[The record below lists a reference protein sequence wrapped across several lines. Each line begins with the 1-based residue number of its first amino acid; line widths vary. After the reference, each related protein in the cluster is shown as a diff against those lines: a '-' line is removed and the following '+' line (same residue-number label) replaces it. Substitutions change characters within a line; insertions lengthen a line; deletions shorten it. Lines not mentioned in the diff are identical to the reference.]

1 MICVAQTQ
9 CSADRLSRLRP
20 QLFKFNRLPPL
31 HTPATCT
38 VRVFRSCIV
47 SCISL
52 AALLSLQ
59 VVSIEVP
66 KLPLGI
72 LWFFRRTS
80 TVEDSEAI
88 VLLVL
93 LVRLGWDKRSLFR
106 RDVRDF
112 TQPKDSN
119 NKRSKGSETTR
130 ELRVLRADCYAYV

>member
-1 MICVAQTQ
+1 M
-9 CSADRLSRLRP
+9 CSTSAVRAERLSHLRHSYLVQVAPRHSTPRRLV
-20 QLFKFNRLPPL
+20 QFE
-31 HTPATCT
+31 C
-38 VRVFRSCIV
+38 FRCCIV

-59 VVSIEVP
+59 VVSIEAP

-80 TVEDSEAI
+80 TVEDSEAN

-106 RDVRDF
+106 RDARDF

-119 NKRSKGSETTR
+119 NKRSKGSETSR
-130 ELRVLRADCYAYV
+130 ELCVLRADCYAYV